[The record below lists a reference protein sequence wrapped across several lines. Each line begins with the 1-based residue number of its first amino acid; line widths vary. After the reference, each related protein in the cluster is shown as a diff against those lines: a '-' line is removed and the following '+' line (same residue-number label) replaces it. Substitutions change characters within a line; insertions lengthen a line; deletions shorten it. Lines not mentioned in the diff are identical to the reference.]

1 MKEEEVVRL
10 DVNSLNKF
18 IQSRWSHR
26 PLLNSYRLIGKML
39 EVKFE
44 DGFGEVIEIEKY
56 YDWISKKRD
65 GKLEQLL
72 K

>member
-1 MKEEEVVRL
+1 MEL
-10 DVNSLNKF
+10 DSLNEF
-18 IQSRWSHR
+18 IKSRWSHK
-26 PLLNSYRLIGKML
+26 PILKSYRLIGKML

-56 YDWISKKRD
+56 YDWISKKR
-65 GKLEQLL
+65 GEKLEQLL

>member
-1 MKEEEVVRL
+1 MKL
-10 DVNSLNKF
+10 DSLNEF

-26 PLLNSYRLIGKML
+26 PTIKSYCLIGKML

-44 DGFGEVIEIEKY
+44 DVFSEVIEVEKY
-56 YDWISKKRD
+56 YDWIYEIREKKLSK
-65 GKLEQLL
+65 LL

>member
-1 MKEEEVVRL
+1 MEL
-10 DVNSLNKF
+10 DSLNEF

-26 PLLNSYRLIGKML
+26 PTIKSYRLIGKML

-56 YDWISKKRD
+56 YDWIQSVRD
-65 GKLEQLL
+65 EKINQII
-72 K
+72 

>member
-1 MKEEEVVRL
+1 MINL
-10 DVNSLNKF
+10 DLLTEFV
-18 IQSRWSHR
+18 QSRWSHH
-26 PLLNSYRLIGKML
+26 PHIKSYRLIGKML

-56 YDWISKKRD
+56 NDWLSKKRD
-65 GKLEQLL
+65 KNIDNIL